1 MIPAWVD
8 LTREVTDT
16 SDRLTTPE
24 AFVRDALRELAAVG
38 VEGDRA
44 VEAVAHCATE
54 CSWGRR
60 AIGENRGGVKLK
72 EADDRAHRRKHAH
85 GLAWWRYAGHVEAGD
100 APVVLY
106 RAWEDAGSFWRFW
119 TKRYAPLAPVHGDR
133 YAAAGQAFW
142 SADPSR
148 WIVELILAG
157 YRGPVRELQITE
169 LLATGG
175 DVEAHSSIATHR
187 SVARR
192 VRAMAG
198 AS

>member
-1 MIPAWVD
+1 MIPTWVD
-8 LTREVTDT
+8 LSREVTDT
-16 SDRLTTPE
+16 SDRVTTPA
-24 AFVRDALRELAAVG
+24 AFVREAFAELARMG

-60 AIGENRGGVKLK
+60 AIGHNRGGVKLK
-72 EADDRAHRRKHAH
+72 EADDQAHRRKHGR

-106 RAWEDAGSFWRFW
+106 RAWDDAGSFWRFW
-119 TKRYAPLAPVHGDR
+119 TKRFTPLAPTHGDR

-142 SADPSR
+142 GVDPSR

-157 YRGPVRELQITE
+157 YRGAVREGE
-169 LLATGG
+169 LRELVASGG
-175 DVEAHSSIATHR
+175 DLEAHPSIATHR

-192 VRAMAG
+192 VRAMQG
-198 AS
+198 AT